1 MQRMD
6 KNSKEYQVFKEFF
19 DNLEPDILKMLI
31 IKYNSKLNKS
41 SDEMSDEEQ
50 INSLKENPEE
60 NN

>member
-1 MQRMD
+1 MD

-19 DNLEPDILKMLI
+19 DNLEPDILKMLV